1 MSKARIGGNSVG
13 SIHDGHRERMK
24 ERFKD
29 YGLQSFSELNALEL
43 LLFYAI
49 PRRDTN
55 ELAHALIM
63 RFGSLAGV
71 FAAGLRELCE
81 VPGVGESTAQLIML
95 VPQIMKLSLVGKA
108 NEIKYITNSDEA
120 GRYLV
125 PRFVLEREE
134 VLLLVSLDS
143 QKRVIACNEMGR
155 GVVNSVLTS
164 NRRIV
169 ETALKNRASSVIIA
183 HNHPDGFAIP
193 SREDDA
199 ATQQIKSSL
208 STVGIPLVDHIV
220 VAGDDFV
227 SYADSG
233 MLLMYK

>member
-1 MSKARIGGNSVG
+1 MG
-13 SIHDGHRERMK
+13 SIHDGHRERMR
-24 ERFKD
+24 ERFRD
-29 YGLQSFSELNALEL
+29 HGLKSFSELNALEL

-55 ELAHALIM
+55 ELAHTLLN

-71 FAAGLRELCE
+71 FEAGMQELRE

-95 VPQIMKLSLVGKA
+95 VPQIMKLSLVTQG
-108 NEIKYITNSDEA
+108 NEVKYITNSDEA
-120 GRYLV
+120 GRFFV
-125 PRFVLEREE
+125 PRFMLEREE
-134 VLLLVSLDS
+134 VLLLVCLDS
-143 QKRVIACNEMGR
+143 QKRVIACTEMGR

-169 ETALKNRASSVIIA
+169 ETALKNRAGSVIIA
-183 HNHPDGFAIP
+183 HNHPDGFALP

-199 ATQQIKSSL
+199 ATQQIAASL
-208 STVGIPLVDHIV
+208 SMVGIPLVDHIV

-233 MLLMYK
+233 MLRTYK

>member
-1 MSKARIGGNSVG
+1 MSSV
-13 SIHDGHRERMK
+13 HDGHRERMR
-24 ERFKD
+24 ERFKEH
-29 YGLQSFSELNALEL
+29 GLHSFSELNALEL

-55 ELAHALIM
+55 ELAHALLK
-63 RFGSLAGV
+63 RFGNLAGV

-95 VPQIMKLSLVGKA
+95 VPQIMKLSLVEQA
-108 NEIKYITNSDEA
+108 NEVRFITNSEEA

-125 PRFVLEREE
+125 PRFALEHEE

-143 QKRVIACNEMGR
+143 QKRVISCNEMGR

-169 ETALKNRASSVIIA
+169 ETALKNRASSAIIA

-199 ATQQIKSSL
+199 ATQQIMSSL

-220 VAGDDFV
+220 VAGDDYV

-233 MLLMYK
+233 MLRLYK